1 MTDRTPPIRRPAAA
15 ALSSVTIAMALAL
28 AALGGCASTP
38 APTAQMAVAE
48 AAVQRANNGG
58 TSDNAPAELQLAV
71 SKLASA
77 RQAMSAKD
85 YDRARQLAEQVTVD
99 AQAAELHAQAAR
111 STKAANETQDAA
123 RVLQEEIN
131 RQPVVR

>member
-1 MTDRTPPIRRPAAA
+1 MTARIPPIRRAAAA
-15 ALSSVTIAMALAL
+15 ALSAMAFAL
-28 AALGGCASTP
+28 TALGGCASTP

-58 TSDNAPAELQLAV
+58 TSDNAPAELQIAV

-77 RQAMSAKD
+77 RQAMSVKD

-131 RQPVVR
+131 RQPAVR